1 MSEADATKPTE
12 AVAPQVEDKPTEAAP
27 AEETKAEETAT
38 ETATETEAETKDTDA
53 NGDKPNVLKT
63 TARSDKDARNNRKF
77 DPSTREVTDDPVA
90 IRKQVC

>member
-12 AVAPQVEDKPTEAAP
+12 AVAPQIEDKPTEATP
-27 AEETKAEETAT
+27 AEETKAEESKPEG
-38 ETATETEAETKDTDA
+38 ETKDESKDTDA
-53 NGDKPNVLKT
+53 NSDKPNVLKT